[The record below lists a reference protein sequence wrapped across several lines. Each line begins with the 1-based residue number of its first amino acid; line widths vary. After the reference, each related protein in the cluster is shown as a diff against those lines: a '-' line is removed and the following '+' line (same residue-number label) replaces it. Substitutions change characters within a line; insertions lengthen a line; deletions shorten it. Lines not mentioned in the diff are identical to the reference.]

1 MLPAVE
7 SFIQRHITFE
17 RALKAVNF
25 TPEDWSLYPPIKQC
39 RRYSQERIH
48 SVAVDLNEGVRLAY
62 ASSPDKKVFKERML
76 KLLSIHKECI
86 SNTNSFHWLI
96 NDISNYLYGPRA

>member
-7 SFIQRHITFE
+7 SFIKRHITFE
-17 RALKAVNF
+17 RALKAVDF
-25 TPEDWSLYPPIKQC
+25 TPEDWSLYPPRSNSMHK
-39 RRYSQERIH
+39 RIH

-62 ASSPDKKVFKERML
+62 ASSPNKKVFKVRML

-86 SNTNSFHWLI
+86 SNSNSFHWLI